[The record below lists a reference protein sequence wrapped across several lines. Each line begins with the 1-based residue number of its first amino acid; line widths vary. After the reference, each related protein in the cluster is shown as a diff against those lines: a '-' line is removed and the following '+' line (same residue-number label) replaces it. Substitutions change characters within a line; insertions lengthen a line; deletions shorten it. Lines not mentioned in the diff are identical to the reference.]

1 MKKHAFPGQETDSI
15 VFLSFRLDRRAG
27 CLTDAGKA
35 IPLRPKTW
43 AVLLYLAERPGALVT
58 REELLDAVWPEVAV
72 TPDTLTKSIG
82 ELRVALGDDSKA
94 PRCIETVHRRGFRFI
109 ADTRP
114 AGPAAAVTSS
124 RGEDEPNSGEVRPQA
139 DVFVGREEELA
150 MLSACFEKACMAER
164 QTVLITGPAGQGKTA
179 LVEAFLDSLASSSG
193 ESPVWI
199 GRGSCVE
206 QHGTR
211 EAYMPVLDAVG
222 RLAHRPDAD
231 AIIGLLRRVAPTWL
245 VQMPWLLGDDAQT
258 VHQSLQSARPERM
271 LREFAALIEALGK
284 DLTVVLVLED
294 LHWSDAATVDLL
306 SVLAQRHEPARL
318 LVLGT
323 YRAAEAIVQNQPLA
337 QAVRTLRMRRQ
348 CNHLPLHELSREEV
362 ERYLEA
368 RFPSS
373 DFASALA
380 AVLHEYTDGNP
391 LVVVAVVEN
400 MLSRGWI
407 LETEPGWA
415 LSTPVQKLKLE
426 MPDDARRMIEMQFD
440 SLTPTDRRLLQ
451 VASVIGKEFAVQPV
465 AAALGCSVEDAE
477 SRCDALSRTHS
488 FLRFAGT
495 SHWPGGAAAQ
505 RYVFAHELY
514 RHAAY
519 DEIPEGQRRRLHQ
532 EIGENI
538 EAAYGEGE
546 QDVAAELAEHFEQAR
561 DYARAV
567 VYLTAAAERAQRRFA
582 KREAIGS
589 LDTALQLAAL
599 LPDRRERLS
608 CELDVRLA
616 LGPALSDFY
625 GYASER
631 VRTNYERARNVCAEV
646 GEPKQLF
653 EILYA
658 LSHVYA
664 IRSDEFLIPKVT
676 AELDELATRLG
687 SRPHRLLTDTILV
700 RTALEAGRLVEACR
714 LAEQRLPSP
723 VEAPE
728 LSFSFGPDP
737 LIDARCNYAYAMWLR
752 GYAQQ
757 AREIVQANLA
767 AAERTGSVAA
777 LVPAFWFTA
786 LLEAWDRNPTAARA
800 PADRAMALSTEYG
813 FEYWHTLA
821 MAVRGWISVQSGQTR
836 EGIEELE
843 RARAAHFASDSK
855 LCTTY
860 ILAFLAEGHL
870 RAGTLDAGSGAI
882 DEGLSV
888 AESTLDRS
896 IWPELWR
903 IKGELLLAST
913 QRRRSRSSPSRR
925 DADSRAAE
933 RCFLQAVQKARER
946 EAKLL
951 ELRAANG
958 LARLWQSHGKVQEA
972 CSLLSELCRWFGPS
986 AEIADL
992 RQARALLAELTTTR
1006 TSPASPRH
1014 QARRSSR
1021 QLLRR

>member
-1 MKKHAFPGQETDSI
+1 MNKQALSGQETGSI
-15 VFLSFRLDRRAG
+15 AFLSFCLDRRAG
-27 CLTDAGKA
+27 CLTSAGKT

-82 ELRVALGDDSKA
+82 ELRVALGDDSKT

-114 AGPAAAVTSS
+114 AGPAAVPSS
-124 RGEDEPNSGEVRPQA
+124 RGEGDPDRGEVRPQA
-139 DVFVGREEELA
+139 DVFIGREAELA
-150 MLSACFEKACMAER
+150 MLSACFEKARMAER

-179 LVEAFLDSLASSSG
+179 LVEAFLDSLASASG

-211 EAYMPVLDAVG
+211 EAYMPVLDALE

-231 AIIGLLRRVAPTWL
+231 ALIGLLRRVAPTWL
-245 VQMPWLLGDDAQT
+245 VQMPWLLGDEVQT

-271 LREFAALIEALGK
+271 LREFAALIEALST
-284 DLTVVLVLED
+284 DVTLVLVLED

-306 SVLAQRHEPARL
+306 SVLAQRREPARL

-323 YRAAEAIVQNQPLA
+323 YRAAEAIVQNQALA
-337 QAVRTLRMRRQ
+337 QVVRTLQMRRQ

-362 ERYLEA
+362 EWYLEA
-368 RFPSS
+368 RFPGC

-407 LETEPGWA
+407 LDTEPGWA
-415 LSTPVQKLKLE
+415 LSTPVGKLKLE

-440 SLTPTDRRLLQ
+440 SLKPADRRLLQ
-451 VASVIGKEFAVQPV
+451 VASVVGKEFPVQPV
-465 AAALGCSVEDAE
+465 ATALGCSVEDAE
-477 SRCDALSRTHS
+477 SRYDTLSRTHS

-495 SHWPGGAAAQ
+495 SHWPDGAAVQ
-505 RYVFAHELY
+505 RYLFAHELY
-514 RHAAY
+514 RRAAY
-519 DEIPEGQRRRLHQ
+519 DEIPEGHRRRFHQ
-532 EIGENI
+532 EIGESI
-538 EAAYGEGE
+538 EAAYGERAQE
-546 QDVAAELAEHFEQAR
+546 VAAELAEHFEQAH

-567 VYLTAAAERAQRRFA
+567 VYLSAAAEHAQRRFA

-589 LDTALQLAAL
+589 LETALQLAAL
-599 LPDRRERLS
+599 LPDRHERLS
-608 CELDVRLA
+608 YELDVRLA
-616 LGPALSDFY
+616 LGPVLSDFH

-631 VRTNYERARNVCAEV
+631 VRVNYERAREICGEV

-664 IRSDEFLIPKVT
+664 IRSDEVLIPKVT
-676 AELDELATRLG
+676 GELDELATRLG
-687 SRPHRLLTDTILV
+687 SRPHRLLTDSVLV
-700 RTALEAGRLVEACR
+700 RTAVEAGRFAEACR
-714 LAEQRLPSP
+714 LAEQRFPSP

-728 LSFSFGPDP
+728 LVFSFGPDP
-737 LIDARCNYAYAMWLR
+737 LIDARCNYAYALWLR
-752 GYAQQ
+752 GYTDR
-757 AREIVQANLA
+757 ARATVQENLA
-767 AAERTGSVAA
+767 AAEETGSASG
-777 LVPAFWFTA
+777 LVPACWFTA
-786 LLEAWDRNPTAARA
+786 LFEAWDRNPTAARE
-800 PADRAMALSTEYG
+800 PADRAMALCIEYG
-813 FEYWHTLA
+813 FEYWRTLT
-821 MAVRGWISVQSGQTR
+821 MAVRGWIAVQSGQMR

-843 RARAAHFASDSK
+843 RARAAHSASDSN
-855 LCTTY
+855 LCATY
-860 ILAFLAEGHL
+860 ILAFLAEGYL
-870 RAGTLDAGSGAI
+870 RAGTFAAGLDAI

-903 IKGELLLAST
+903 IKGELVLAST
-913 QRRRSRSSPSRR
+913 QRRRSRSTPSRR
-925 DADSRAAE
+925 DADWRAAE
-933 RCFLQAVQKARER
+933 QCFLQAVQKARES

-958 LARLWQSHGKVQEA
+958 LARLWQNHGRVREA
-972 CSLLSELCRWFGPS
+972 RSLLSELCEWFGPS
-986 AEIADL
+986 AQTADL
-992 RQARALLAELTTTR
+992 RATQELLAKRSTATASAPRRQATR
-1006 TSPASPRH
+1006 STRH
-1014 QARRSSR
+1014 RIRR
-1021 QLLRR
+1021 